1 VKEDRRAES
10 AGGGAADTAV
20 AAQPAA
26 AVASEAAPPF
36 FPGFRTLNMDAG
48 GVRFAGVIG
57 GAGPP
62 LLLLLHGY
70 PETHIAWRKVAPAL
84 ARHHTLIIPDL
95 PGYGASRPHAMTPRW
110 TKRRVGVA
118 LVALMRAFGHERFAL
133 AGHDR
138 GARAGYRL
146 VLDHPGVV
154 DRFASL
160 TVVPTL
166 DALLA
171 VDYRYAQKSYHWF
184 LLAQEADLP
193 ERLLA
198 AAPDAVIDR
207 AFAVMDAASVSVIEA
222 SAREAYR
229 AAFRDPTVRHAMC
242 EDYRAALDEDLAHDQ
257 TDRAAGRKLDCPV
270 LVLWPSSEEVA
281 GRPNRTEIWKG
292 WADDVRG
299 AVTTGGHLQPEDR
312 PDEVTAALVPFF
324 CVAMKTNGKNSVS
337 SLTEKGQVVKS
348 SSD

>member
-1 VKEDRRAES
+1 MNLDRGAAL
-10 AGGGAADTAV
+10 AGGASVAAV
-20 AAQPAA
+20 AARPVGAM
-26 AVASEAAPPF
+26 VSEGAAPPF
-36 FPGFRTLNMDAG
+36 FPGFRSLGVDAG

-62 LLLLLHGY
+62 LLLLHGF

-110 TKRRVGVA
+110 TKRRVGEA
-118 LVALMRAFGHERFAL
+118 LVALMRTLGHRRFAL

-154 DRFASL
+154 ARFASL
-160 TVVPTL
+160 AVVPTV
-166 DALLA
+166 DALLTA
-171 VDYRYAQKSYHWF
+171 DYRFAQKNYHWF

-198 AAPDAVIDR
+198 AAPDAVIDKE
-207 AFAVMDAASVSVIEA
+207 FAGKNAAGSDVIEPP
-222 SAREAYR
+222 AREAYR
-229 AAFRDPTVRHAMC
+229 AAFRDPAVRHAMC
-242 EDYRAALDEDLAHDQ
+242 EDYRAALDEDLAQDRA
-257 TDRAAGRKLDCPV
+257 DRAAGRKLDCPV

-281 GRPNRTEIWKG
+281 GRPNRAEIWKG
-292 WADDVRG
+292 WADDVVG
-299 AVTTGGHLQPEDR
+299 AATTGGHLQPEDR

-324 CVAMKTNGKNSVS
+324 SRRPTGETAAERDAG
-337 SLTEKGQVVKS
+337 
-348 SSD
+348 

>member
-1 VKEDRRAES
+1 VTPDPRAVS
-10 AGGGAADTAV
+10 AGD
-20 AAQPAA
+20 
-26 AVASEAAPPF
+26 AAPPF
-36 FPGFRTLNMDAG
+36 FPGFRALNIDAG

-62 LLLLLHGY
+62 LLLLHGF
-70 PETHIAWRKVAPAL
+70 PETHIAWRKIAPTL
-84 ARHHTLIIPDL
+84 ARQHTVIIPDL

-118 LVALMRAFGHERFAL
+118 LAALMRALGHEHFAL

-160 TVVPTL
+160 TVIPTL
-166 DALLA
+166 DSMLA
-171 VDYRYAQKSYHWF
+171 VDYRYAHKSYHWF

-207 AFAVMDAASVSVIEA
+207 SFATMDAESDNVIEL

-229 AAFRDPTVRHAMC
+229 TAFRDPAVQHAIC

-257 TDRAAGRKLDCPV
+257 ADRAVGRKLDCPV
-270 LVLWPSSEEVA
+270 LVLWPNAEAIA
-281 GRPNRTEIWKG
+281 GRPSRVEIWRR
-292 WADDVRG
+292 WADDVAG

-324 CVAMKTNGKNSVS
+324 SP
-337 SLTEKGQVVKS
+337 
-348 SSD
+348 